1 MFRSIVSLLLVSGTS
16 QAFVVP
22 SLGKALTAAGM
33 QTKLEASK
41 GFGEK
46 KQTKKLSAKKKL
58 SSQATTQSSS
68 QVSSSDFELTTSPTS
83 ENPFPQEAR
92 TDISQGAVALEKM
105 RRERAEKRD
114 EELRRMKQL
123 QDIDSMLKES
133 SEPAVIPE
141 KVAQRMGSRM
151 LPFVGL
157 PLFGG
162 MAAFVGFW
170 YMSTYKGV
178 TYEPSVVAST
188 TIALMVAGLL
198 VCFSFFLFLTKFCS
212 INSGDFSHLYFCCC
226 ISLSSQGIS
235 YSLLSASWDPD
246 RDGSAFGTD
255 EFQRNVGNIKEGLSR
270 SRENAVLRDKM
281 RDVSPEEMEDLAR
294 RDGAQSK
301 KKQSFNEKM
310 GGELD

>member
-46 KQTKKLSAKKKL
+46 KQTKKLSGKKKL

-198 VCFSFFLFLTKFCS
+198 VCFSFCSISPQILQYQFRGLFSSVFLLLHFTFFPGYFLF
-212 INSGDFSHLYFCCC
+212 
-226 ISLSSQGIS
+226 
-235 YSLLSASWDPD
+235 
-246 RDGSAFGTD
+246 AFERVMG
-255 EFQRNVGNIKEGLSR
+255 SR
-270 SRENAVLRDKM
+270 SRRKCLWD
-281 RDVSPEEMEDLAR
+281 
-294 RDGAQSK
+294 
-301 KKQSFNEKM
+301 
-310 GGELD
+310 